1 MKYSYR
7 PSFSYS
13 NPWQKSKHKFI
24 KKNNKS
30 PITIVRYL
38 RYFKWRLLRLREHP
52 HRLARG
58 FAVGVFAGCLPL
70 MGLQFAIS
78 IFLAFIFRGNKF
90 SALAGTFI
98 SNPFTY
104 VPLFLFNFQVGKFL
118 IGLLADNHQLD
129 FQWNSVDDWRNEGS
143 EIAVTLLFGSVVV
156 GLFSAIIAYY
166 GLLYLLSRWRR
177 QYKSTQH
184 P

>member
-1 MKYSYR
+1 MLGNR
-7 PSFSYS
+7 
-13 NPWQKSKHKFI
+13 QKFLQQKNSK
-24 KKNNKS
+24 
-30 PITIVRYL
+30 PAPTLWRYL
-38 RYFKWRLLRLREHP
+38 RYFKWRLLRIKEHP
-52 HRLARG
+52 QRLARG
-58 FAVGVFAGCLPL
+58 LAVGVFAGCLPL

-118 IGLLADNHQLD
+118 IGLFTDNRQLD
-129 FQWNSVDDWRNEGS
+129 FQWNSVDDWRSEGS
-143 EIAVTLLFGSVVV
+143 EIAATLLFGSVVV

-166 GLLYLLSRWRR
+166 GLLYFLHRWRR
-177 QYKSTQH
+177 QSN
-184 P
+184 